1 MNMSLSTEALTT
13 GSILLVT
20 LKAIPASVW
29 KVPLGLSSLIKSGYY
44 RWMSQGLLY

>member
-1 MNMSLSTEALTT
+1 MSPSAVAPTT

-29 KVPLGLSSLIKSGYY
+29 KAPLGLSSLMKSGYY